1 MEKTYVNPDLF
12 NASLTALNLWRS
24 SRRVIRNYMKSTY
37 TYCDFNFILED
48 GEQLYCHQNI
58 LGVVSPYFDAM
69 FNSAMEE
76 KSNKSAKMQDIDAN
90 VFRQIVDYCY
100 TGEISLNEDNVKS
113 ILSASNF
120 FQIDWIVNECKQF
133 LVSNLKP
140 TNCLG
145 IWKLA
150 GMYFS
155 EELHNYCQQYVLRKF
170 SILVDVKD
178 FSSLS
183 LEELIKLVSS
193 DNLMVPSEDFVY
205 QAITKWIKADF
216 TARESHLAQLI
227 DHVRLPYVGKKYLLN
242 RILTEDVIK
251 MKETSCEMF
260 PKESS
265 NYKLSGKN
273 TDETQ
278 NQLFKKR
285 KTMRCNVLLAGG
297 DENRCMVYN
306 TLTQEQVNIAP
317 MNEVRCYNGVVRLN
331 DTVYSMGGLD
341 KTALELKTAESYNI
355 STNKWTYIPP
365 MDKGRAG
372 FGICALNG
380 LIYVCG
386 GYCGNNSV
394 ECYNP
399 ATAKWG
405 YVANLTA
412 ACEVRAVVLENCIYC
427 VISGSFIERFDPREG
442 KWYELPMVELPN
454 SCGFFD
460 VVACGGHYLYRIGG
474 FSDEQETSL
483 FSVNRFNLRNY
494 IWEDVAPMN
503 FCRREHSAVEI
514 DGDIYVFG
522 GSNERGSI
530 SSVECY
536 NTRFDKW
543 SAVDPIQKE
552 LCCGGAV
559 EIPSVAL
566 NH

>member
-1 MEKTYVNPDLF
+1 METTCINPDLF
-12 NASLTALNLWRS
+12 NASLSALNLWRN
-24 SRRVIRNYMKSTY
+24 SRR
-37 TYCDFNFILED
+37 YCDFYFILED
-48 GEQLYCHQNI
+48 GECLYCHQNI
-58 LGVVSPYFDAM
+58 LGVASPYFDAM
-69 FNSAMEE
+69 FNSAMAE
-76 KSNKSAKMQDIDAN
+76 KSNKSARMEAIDAN

-133 LVSNLKP
+133 L
-140 TNCLG
+140 
-145 IWKLA
+145 
-150 GMYFS
+150 
-155 EELHNYCQQYVLRKF
+155 
-170 SILVDVKD
+170 
-178 FSSLS
+178 
-183 LEELIKLVSS
+183 LIKLISN
-193 DNLMVPSEDFVY
+193 DKLMVPSEDFVY
-205 QAITKWIKADF
+205 QAIIKWIKADL

-242 RILTEDVIK
+242 RILTEDIIK
-251 MKETSCEMF
+251 KEESCCEMF
-260 PKESS
+260 SMESS

-273 TDETQ
+273 NDETQ
-278 NQLFKKR
+278 NQLIKKR

-317 MNEVRCYNGVVRLN
+317 MNEARCYNGVVRLN
-331 DTVYSMGGLD
+331 DIVYSMGGLD
-341 KTALELKTAESYNI
+341 KTASELKTAESYNI
-355 STNKWTYIPP
+355 STNKWTYIPS

-372 FGICALNG
+372 FGICALNS

-394 ECYNP
+394 ECYDP
-399 ATAKWG
+399 ITTKWG
-405 YVANLTA
+405 YVANFKA
-412 ACEVRAVVLENCIYC
+412 ACEVRAAVVENSIYC

-454 SCGFFD
+454 PCGFFD
-460 VVACGGHYLYRIGG
+460 VVACGGYYLYRIGG
-474 FSDEQETSL
+474 FSDEQESL
-483 FSVNRFNLRNY
+483 FSVNRFNLRNNV
-494 IWEDVAPMN
+494 WEKVAPMN

-543 SAVDPIQKE
+543 SAIDPIQKE
-552 LCCGGAV
+552 LCCGAAV

>member
-1 MEKTYVNPDLF
+1 
-12 NASLTALNLWRS
+12 
-24 SRRVIRNYMKSTY
+24 
-37 TYCDFNFILED
+37 
-48 GEQLYCHQNI
+48 
-58 LGVVSPYFDAM
+58 
-69 FNSAMEE
+69 
-76 KSNKSAKMQDIDAN
+76 
-90 VFRQIVDYCY
+90 
-100 TGEISLNEDNVKS
+100 
-113 ILSASNF
+113 
-120 FQIDWIVNECKQF
+120 
-133 LVSNLKP
+133 
-140 TNCLG
+140 
-145 IWKLA
+145 
-150 GMYFS
+150 
-155 EELHNYCQQYVLRKF
+155 
-170 SILVDVKD
+170 
-178 FSSLS
+178 
-183 LEELIKLVSS
+183 
-193 DNLMVPSEDFVY
+193 MVPSEDFVY
-205 QAITKWIKADF
+205 QAIIKWIKADL

-242 RILTEDVIK
+242 RILTEDIIK
-251 MKETSCEMF
+251 KEESCCEMF
-260 PKESS
+260 SMESS

-273 TDETQ
+273 NDETQ
-278 NQLFKKR
+278 NQLIKKR

-331 DTVYSMGGLD
+331 DIVYSMGGLD

-355 STNKWTYIPP
+355 STNKWTYIPS

-399 ATAKWG
+399 VTAKWG

-412 ACEVRAVVLENCIYC
+412 ACEVRAVVVENSIYC
-427 VISGSFIERFDPREG
+427 VISGCFIERFDPREG

-460 VVACGGHYLYRIGG
+460 VVACGGYYLYRIGG
-474 FSDEQETSL
+474 FSDEHEASL
-483 FSVNRFNLRNY
+483 FSVNRFNLRNNV
-494 IWEDVAPMN
+494 WEDVAPMN

-543 SAVDPIQKE
+543 SVIDPIQKE
-552 LCCGGAV
+552 ICCGGAV

-566 NH
+566 NL

>member
-24 SRRVIRNYMKSTY
+24 SRR
-37 TYCDFNFILED
+37 YCDFNFILED

-150 GMYFS
+150 
-155 EELHNYCQQYVLRKF
+155 
-170 SILVDVKD
+170 
-178 FSSLS
+178 
-183 LEELIKLVSS
+183 
-193 DNLMVPSEDFVY
+193 
-205 QAITKWIKADF
+205 ADF